1 MSRHHPQPVDPAVIA
16 HLRDLSHLLDSRWT
30 IPGTGIR
37 FGLDGV
43 ASIVPVVGDSLTGV
57 VSAYIVW
64 QARRM
69 GVPTPTIARMLWNVG
84 VDWAVGSIPVVG
96 TVFDVA
102 FKANRKNM
110 ALLNRHLDTFEDLAA
125 ERRRTGP

>member
-1 MSRHHPQPVDPAVIA
+1 MAHHRPHRVDPAAIA

-69 GVPTPTIARMLWNVG
+69 GVPGSTLARMVWNVG

-125 ERRRTGP
+125 ERQRIGP